1 MKILPL
7 RNDDFGATRCWR
19 CDARSFEKPRPTQ
32 RSLNLDLINSADSA
46 DSADS
51 AARAEDQ
58 PQRRHRL
65 LDGNGSGTI
74 VVVAEADVVFD
85 ADVRG

>member
-19 CDARSFEKPRPTQ
+19 CDARSFEKPQ
-32 RSLNLDLINSADSA
+32 RSLNLDLIDSA